1 MKLKGRV
8 WKDER
13 QWLIEIPAFD
23 GMTQGHSRKDA
34 LRMME
39 SYVRDALE
47 MPDFV
52 VAVDYLGGEEVSL
65 TVTDPKP
72 LVALMISRTRTASGF
87 TMQEIS
93 DRMGKKGRNA
103 VRQYETGKHDPSIT
117 KLQELAEAMGFDLQ
131 IDLVPR
137 QKSKKKAG

>member
-8 WKDER
+8 WKDEKF
-13 QWLIEIPAFD
+13 WLLEVPAFD
-23 GMTQGHSRKDA
+23 GMTQGQSRKEA

-47 MPDFV
+47 MPGYEISV
-52 VAVDYLGGEEVSL
+52 EHHGGDEITL
-65 TVTDPKP
+65 TVSDPKP
-72 LVALMISRTRTASGF
+72 LVALMVSRTRSASGL
-87 TMQEIS
+87 TMQEIC

-117 KLQELAEAMGFDLQ
+117 KLQELAAAMGFDVQL
-131 IDLVPR
+131 DLVPR
-137 QKSKKKAG
+137 QKLKKKAG